1 MAKSATHTTV
11 DEKGRVLIPD
21 AVRKRLGIS
30 AGDVLFLQVEEETG
44 VLRYAKADN
53 PFDILAEHALRE
65 YRAGRTRTL
74 REIAAEEGVDLDAE

>member
-53 PFDILAEHALRE
+53 PFDILAEHAIQE
-65 YRAGRTRTL
+65 SRAGRTRTIQ
-74 REIAAEEGVDLDAE
+74 EIAEELGVDLDSE

>member
-1 MAKSATHTTV
+1 MVKSATHATV
-11 DEKGRVLIPD
+11 YEKGRVLIPD